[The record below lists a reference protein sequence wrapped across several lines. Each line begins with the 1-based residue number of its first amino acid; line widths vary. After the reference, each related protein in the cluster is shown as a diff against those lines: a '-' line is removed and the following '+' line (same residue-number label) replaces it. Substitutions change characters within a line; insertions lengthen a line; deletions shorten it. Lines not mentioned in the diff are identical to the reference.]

1 MKELLQFLLGIVL
14 TIIGVIIFLQNVVV
28 SSFTL
33 FYRILIVLIV
43 VAFIAFI
50 VKPNMLTGL
59 SLIGLCVAFFVCLV
73 ISLNVSMR
81 YMSGL
86 ELALILG
93 TIGVGVGFII
103 KGLLGVNKADKEG
116 KKQGKNREDR
126 GQLRNEKLYG

>member
-1 MKELLQFLLGIVL
+1 MKELLQFLLGIAL

-28 SSFTL
+28 SSLHAIFPDGTRECRRYSDCAHRCGI
-33 FYRILIVLIV
+33 YRIYCEAEHADRTFTDRIVH
-43 VAFIAFI
+43 
-50 VKPNMLTGL
+50 
-59 SLIGLCVAFFVCLV
+59 CVFVCLV

-116 KKQGKNREDR
+116 KKQGK
-126 GQLRNEKLYG
+126 

>member
-1 MKELLQFLLGIVL
+1 M
-14 TIIGVIIFLQNVVV
+14 
-28 SSFTL
+28 
-33 FYRILIVLIV
+33 
-43 VAFIAFI
+43 
-50 VKPNMLTGL
+50 
-59 SLIGLCVAFFVCLV
+59 GLCIAFFVCLV

-116 KKQGKNREDR
+116 KKQGK
-126 GQLRNEKLYG
+126 

>member
-1 MKELLQFLLGIVL
+1 M
-14 TIIGVIIFLQNVVV
+14 
-28 SSFTL
+28 
-33 FYRILIVLIV
+33 
-43 VAFIAFI
+43 
-50 VKPNMLTGL
+50 
-59 SLIGLCVAFFVCLV
+59 

-116 KKQGKNREDR
+116 KKQGK
-126 GQLRNEKLYG
+126 